1 MKIHKEGTG
10 IQLDGF
16 EVEKITA
23 ANDAGMELGFLTVGC
38 AIESIL
44 MPNKDG
50 ATENIVLH
58 YDDVQTYLENPDYFG
73 SVVGRTAGRI
83 SEGKFTLNGVIYEL
97 ERNDQEF
104 NLHGEQSGLHAR
116 NWKPE
121 LIEEENRVGV
131 QFSLTSK
138 DGEGGY
144 PGNVAFKVS
153 YVIDNENTLHLTYEA
168 KTDKPTVIN
177 MTNHSYFNLSGNL
190 NKQVFDHKLRI
201 DAQQFVP
208 IQENGCPVG
217 LLAGVD
223 GTAFDFRTEK
233 SVGQDIG
240 ANETQILRGGGFD
253 HPFVLENHDTPQIKL
268 THPAT
273 GRFIEVWTDQDAVVV
288 YTANHLD
295 HKAICLE
302 TQNIPDHVNKRGFP
316 FKAVTPEA
324 PYLAHTKF
332 KFGLI

>member
-1 MKIHKEGTG
+1 MRIHKEGTG

-23 ANDAGMELGFLTVGC
+23 ANDSGMELGILTVGC

-44 MPNKDG
+44 IPNKEG
-50 ATENIVLH
+50 AIENIVLH

-73 SVVGRTAGRI
+73 SIVGRTAGRI
-83 SEGKFTLNGVIYEL
+83 SEGKFTLDGETYEL
-97 ERNDQEF
+97 ERNDQDY
-104 NLHGEQSGLHAR
+104 NLHGEKSGLHAR

-131 QFSLTSK
+131 QFTLTSK

-144 PGNVAFKVS
+144 PGNVDFKVS
-153 YVIDNENTLHLTYEA
+153 YVIDNDNTLHVCYEA
-168 KTDKPTVIN
+168 RTDKATVIN

-253 HPFVLENHDTPQIKL
+253 HPFVLEKHNTPQIKL

-273 GRFIEVWTDQDAVVV
+273 GRFIEVWTNQDAVVV

-316 FKAVTPEA
+316 FKAVTPDA
-324 PYLAHTKF
+324 PYQAHTKF